1 MFEDLLPEPYNSAIL
16 RLLFTMAQW
25 HGLAKLRLHTDI
37 TIDQLEEVTT
47 RLGQELRDFQTK
59 ICPAFQTKELP
70 REVNARK
77 RREAKNQSANSQPGS
92 QGERKT
98 KTLNLQTYKLHSLG
112 DYGKTIR
119 KYGTTDSYSTEP
131 VGLYFSL

>member
-1 MFEDLLPEPYNSAIL
+1 
-16 RLLFTMAQW
+16 MAQW